1 MSELVET
8 PASEPAPDKKSLRQH
23 WVRQHKDHWNAPIS
37 EYGQAYFQ
45 ALKAEYQTLK
55 LAPPPPSP
63 PSPPSQPALPP
74 AAGIAPVPAAAPAAA
89 PAPPAPAGA
98 AGIAPVPAP
107 APAPGAGGPQT
118 PACCQLTPCERR
130 RAAALVI
137 DELISR
143 PIRQVLWRDL
153 LVMEAMLA
161 KMQSKEAIALE
172 LALLRAEYKELVG
185 PEAYES
191 LKLPVVPL
199 PVTEADYPKALAE
212 YETLLQELHWN
223 YLSAPA
229 REEERTNLLVAVT
242 QSLGLLVVVALLIWS
257 LSPSRVLAS
266 LIVCGGLGAW
276 LSAFRRAQSPS
287 LHSTV
292 LLNLRRSR
300 WSRLSFSL
308 APWIGGIS
316 AVALAFVFA
325 GGIVTGRFFPTVR
338 WTDHLDAAS
347 TNLLRGAADSLA
359 TNVVK
364 TGAKITNELGVPTNS
379 VPTNAVPNKIKAEA
393 GLGTA
398 SEPAVIPPAPGAASP
413 LQWHANHDEERWW
426 FGGDTEHALLLLWA
440 FLAGFSERLVPDLL
454 NRIAKKTE
462 GAV

>member
-1 MSELVET
+1 M
-8 PASEPAPDKKSLRQH
+8 
-23 WVRQHKDHWNAPIS
+23 
-37 EYGQAYFQ
+37 
-45 ALKAEYQTLK
+45 
-55 LAPPPPSP
+55 
-63 PSPPSQPALPP
+63 
-74 AAGIAPVPAAAPAAA
+74 
-89 PAPPAPAGA
+89 
-98 AGIAPVPAP
+98 
-107 APAPGAGGPQT
+107 
-118 PACCQLTPCERR
+118 
-130 RAAALVI
+130 
-137 DELISR
+137 ISR

-316 AVALAFVFA
+316 AVALAFIFA

-347 TNLLRGAADSLA
+347 TNLLRGDVRPTNTSVANPPPAAPAAAGVAVPPAVAPPPPAAPAVAAAAAVPPAA
-359 TNVVK
+359 TNV
-364 TGAKITNELGVPTNS
+364 
-379 VPTNAVPNKIKAEA
+379 
-393 GLGTA
+393 
-398 SEPAVIPPAPGAASP
+398 AASSP
-413 LQWHANHDEERWW
+413 VEWHANNDQERWW
-426 FGGDTEHALLLLWA
+426 FGADTEHALLLLWA